1 MTRISALQQQTTLTL
16 PDNSESRVR
25 KGTRQAHNSLPR
37 GGLIVLASA
46 RNEVRSLDAAGNTV
60 NA

>member
-1 MTRISALQQQTTLTL
+1 MTRISALQQQSTLTL

-46 RNEVRSLDAAGNTV
+46 RNEVRSPDATGNTV

>member
-1 MTRISALQQQTTLTL
+1 MTRISALQQQSTPTL
-16 PDNSESRVR
+16 PDNNESRVR

-37 GGLIVLASA
+37 GGHIVLASA
-46 RNEVRSLDAAGNTV
+46 RYKVGSPEATANAV